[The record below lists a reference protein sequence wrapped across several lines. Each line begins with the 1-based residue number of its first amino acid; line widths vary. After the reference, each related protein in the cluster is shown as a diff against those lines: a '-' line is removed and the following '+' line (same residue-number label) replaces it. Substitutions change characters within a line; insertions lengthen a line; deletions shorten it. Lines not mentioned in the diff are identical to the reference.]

1 MSSGS
6 QVTVI
11 GGGLAGGL
19 VSIFLARQGYRVGL
33 YESRP
38 DMRKEQ
44 ISAGRSINLALAN
57 RGLTPLKR
65 VGLGEQVDALL
76 TTMRGRMIHGEQ
88 GSLDLQ
94 PYGQHEW
101 EVIYSISRPGLNT
114 LLLDEAES
122 QGVEINFSTPCI
134 EANFDKRVFTFRRG
148 QDGNYFELPM
158 QRAIA
163 ADGAGSVVR
172 KGMMKLPHYEES
184 VDWLT
189 HDYKELSIPPGDDGK
204 HRMDPHALHIW
215 PRGGY
220 MLIALPNLDGS
231 FTVTLFLA
239 RKGKPGFDTLDTP
252 RAARTL
258 FSEVFPDAL
267 ELMPNFEEEF
277 ANNPTGELGTV
288 RCYPWHVEDRVALMG
303 DAAHAVVPFHGQG
316 MNCAFEDAACFADCV
331 AEAGDD
337 PDWCEVMANY
347 TGRRKRNA
355 DSIADM
361 AIENYTEMR
370 DSVREPGYLLK
381 TQLAFELERRH
392 PDRFV
397 PRYSMVMFR
406 DDISYAQ
413 AQSRGA
419 IQNKILDTLTAGKT
433 RTEDCDLTHAD
444 EIITQRL
451 QPLGV

>member
-1 MSSGS
+1 MTSGS

-19 VSIFLARQGYRVGL
+19 VSIFIARQGYRVAL

-38 DMRKEQ
+38 DMRKES
-44 ISAGRSINLALAN
+44 IPAGRSINLALAN
-57 RGLTPLKR
+57 RGLTPLRR
-65 VGLGEQVDALL
+65 VGLGEKVDALL
-76 TTMRGRMIHGEQ
+76 TTMRGRMIHDEHGT
-88 GSLDLQ
+88 LDLQ
-94 PYGQHEW
+94 PYGQREW
-101 EVIYSISRPGLNT
+101 EVIYSISRPGLNSV
-114 LLLDEAES
+114 LLDEAERL
-122 QGVEINFSTPCI
+122 GVEIYFSTPCI
-134 EANFDKRVFTFRRG
+134 DADFEKRIFTFRRHN
-148 QDGNYFELPM
+148 DGDTFEIPM
-158 QRAIA
+158 LHAVA

-172 KGMMKLPHYEES
+172 QGMMKLPHYEES

-189 HDYKELSIPPGDDGK
+189 HDYKELSIPPNEDGS

-239 RKGKPGFDTLDTP
+239 RKGEVSFESLDSP
-252 RAARTL
+252 HAARSL

-267 ELMPNFEEEF
+267 ELMPQLEEEF
-277 ANNPTGELGTV
+277 AANMTGELATV
-288 RCYPWHVEDRVALMG
+288 RCYPWHVADQVALMG

-316 MNCAFEDAACFADCV
+316 MNCAFEDAAGFSDCLE
-331 AEAGDD
+331 EAGDD
-337 PDWCEVMANY
+337 PDWCELMANY

-355 DSIADM
+355 DAIADM
-361 AIENYTEMR
+361 AIENFTEMR
-370 DSVREPGYLLK
+370 DSVRQPGYLLK

-392 PDRFV
+392 PNRFV

-406 DDISYAQ
+406 DDIGYSQ

-419 IQNKILDTLTAGKT
+419 IQNKILDTLTKGKT
-433 RTEDCDLTHAD
+433 RMGECDLVLAGD
-444 EIITQRL
+444 MVTQRL
-451 QPLGV
+451 QPLGE